1 MLVLRRDPVEHAHF
15 VVPSVVPVVGVGISI
30 ALLTQ
35 VQAAT
40 FARAGIL
47 VGVGAALWVVN
58 QLVVRR
64 AR

>member
-1 MLVLRRDPVEHAHF
+1 MA
-15 VVPSVVPVVGVGISI
+15 VVPVVGVGISI

-47 VGVGAALWVVN
+47 VAVGAALWVVN
-58 QLVVRR
+58 WLFVRR
-64 AR
+64 EGEPETR